1 MSMRTTVQT
10 PTHVHIAR
18 QKQELMFRSVQKN
31 WELWMR
37 AVTVTA
43 AAVAI
48 LVSALAMS
56 PEIDHHVPLTQPAIT
71 FVAGTGTV
79 DTPSVQLVPDTN
91 CHGGLSCVLAIMP
104 SDSLA
109 LTRFE
114 SAQEFSRLTHYDP
127 SHTGYLPFQPPRI
140 LSQV

>member
-1 MSMRTTVQT
+1 
-10 PTHVHIAR
+10 
-18 QKQELMFRSVQKN
+18 MFRSVQKN

-43 AAVAI
+43 AVVAI

-71 FVAGTGTV
+71 FVADTGTV

-104 SDSLA
+104 SDGLA
-109 LTRFE
+109 LTLFK
-114 SAQEFSRLTHYDP
+114 SVQEFPRLMRDNPSRA
-127 SHTGYLPFQPPRI
+127 GYLPFQPPRN